1 MGTIHHPGT
10 MKPFLVLL
18 AIVPTLASVHATQVI
33 TAGEAGVTIEVPDDW
48 KVNENDPLGLAMAP
62 AQEKHKK
69 LRLHLTAYKGV
80 SAEEA
85 LQRSAQRIGEFKK
98 AKNQRPEHILSIT
111 PVTTKS
117 GIRGQKAVVSDQGQP
132 YLDRYYFERPDG
144 RIFCV
149 CVYHYGDSEFSE
161 KSEKMILFTLSLMK

>member
-1 MGTIHHPGT
+1 
-10 MKPFLVLL
+10 MKPLLVLF
-18 AIVPTLASVHATQVI
+18 AVVSTLAFAHAAQVI
-33 TAGEAGVTIEVPDDW
+33 TAKEAGVTIEVPDNW
-48 KVNENDPLGLAMAP
+48 KINENASFGIAVAP

-69 LRLHLTAYKGV
+69 LRLHLTAHKGV

-85 LQRSAQRIGEFKK
+85 LQRSAQKIGEFKK
-98 AKNQRPEHILSIT
+98 ASNQRPESILSVT
-111 PVTTKS
+111 PVTAKS
-117 GIRGQKAVVSDQGQP
+117 GIRGQKAAVCQQGNSKP